1 MFSARKQGDRLLYH
15 RSYWEQTLEFAT
27 SDVYG
32 KAERKPMFVLA
43 LERALLPLNDAN
55 PLAELFQLP
64 PE

>member
-1 MFSARKQGDRLLYH
+1 MFFARKQGDRLLYH

-43 LERALLPLNDAN
+43 LERGLLPLNDAS
-55 PLAELFQLP
+55 P
-64 PE
+64 